1 MGEMIAVWGSP
12 GSGKTTVV
20 LSLASALSERGTV
33 SVLFCDGFCPALP
46 AVFPKQKKYFSVGTA
61 LSAVEITED
70 EIMRSANLY
79 ENNGNMLFYGYA
91 PGETVRSYPSFGG
104 GRAADFL
111 EKLSAVTDR
120 TVIDCPS
127 YLFSDPLSLAALRL
141 SGGVVRLWS
150 PDLRAP
156 AYFQSVLKLL
166 PEEKYRI
173 GRHVRV
179 LNLPDGEIPPP
190 ERETEAAMSGRES
203 VFPHI
208 KKLKCLFPE
217 GGMLSA
223 EARRLT
229 KRPAE
234 KILSFCDAGRDK
246 K

>member
-1 MGEMIAVWGSP
+1 MTHDYLVAEHLFRVDIPDGQEFGLDNYAPFAVKPQGEPLFTLEVAA
-12 GSGKTTVV
+12 GK
-20 LSLASALSERGTV
+20 APE
-33 SVLFCDGFCPALP
+33 PADLEL
-46 AVFPKQKKYFSVGTA
+46 VIDQG
-61 LSAVEITED
+61 EE
-70 EIMRSANLY
+70 
-79 ENNGNMLFYGYA
+79 

-166 PEEKYRI
+166 PEEKYRT